1 VPDGST
7 EPSHYEIL
15 GVPPTASAEEIR
27 AAFRA
32 AARTRHPDA
41 GGSPAAMRQLNA
53 AWHVLSD
60 PGRRALYDR
69 ARSGPAAPARDG
81 APEDV
86 RQGHGHGDPPDR
98 SEEWEGVAEDL
109 LDDTPYGP
117 TAAPQGWWALL
128 PPATAALAGGLLLGS
143 FIFTSSTLAVFA
155 VAALF
160 VAFGLFVLAPLRA
173 MARPRDRSDAA
184 ARPSDDHR

>member
-1 VPDGST
+1 MPDGRT
-7 EPSHYEIL
+7 NPSHYEVL

-27 AAFRA
+27 AAYRA

-53 AWHVLSD
+53 AWYVLRD
-60 PGRRALYDR
+60 AGRRALYDQ
-69 ARSGPAAPARDG
+69 SLTGAATVAGDEAVAAGQPG
-81 APEDV
+81 A
-86 RQGHGHGDPPDR
+86 GDPPDR

-117 TAAPQGWWALL
+117 TSAPEGWWALL
-128 PPATAALAGGLLLGS
+128 PPATAALAMGLLLGS
-143 FIFTSSTLAVFA
+143 FLFTSSTLAVFS
-155 VAALF
+155 VAAFF

-173 MARPRDRSDAA
+173 MARPRGS
-184 ARPSDDHR
+184 ARPRPGSPEES